1 MRKYLLFLTLAGVA
15 LAAEKGAAGKENEN
29 DFLLEKWVNFAILAG
44 GLGYVAVKSGGP
56 VFRTQKLEIT
66 QRLEEGLR
74 RAEAAAA
81 KAAEVDRRMAG
92 LQADIE
98 ALRAKA
104 HAEMQAEGERIGEET
119 AHKMAKIGQAAEQEI
134 ASLTKAA
141 RQEVKAAAAL
151 LALDLARQKVAAR
164 MDEPAEAAL
173 LKRFV
178 RDLDKTQNLSR

>member
-29 DFLLEKWVNFAILAG
+29 EFLLEKWVNFAILAG
-44 GLGYVAVKSGGP
+44 GLGYVAVKTGGP
-56 VFRTQKLEIT
+56 AFRAQKLEIT
-66 QRLEEGLR
+66 QRMEEGAR

-92 LQADIE
+92 LQADVE
-98 ALRAKA
+98 VLKAKA
-104 HAEMQAEGERIGEET
+104 QGEMQAEAERIRAQTAET
-119 AHKMAKIGQAAEQEI
+119 MAKIGRAAEQEI

-141 RQEVKAAAAL
+141 RQEVKATAAL

-164 MDEPAEAAL
+164 MDEPTEAAL

-178 RDLDKTQNLSR
+178 RDLDRAQGLSR